1 MKNRIRKM
9 IGMLFIVITMTAFF
23 SFKTNALSLSYSG
36 SSTSNGTGASA
47 STSGY
52 TISYDAASSNICGYR
67 FSIVSSNGLP
77 KSGTRV
83 LNVYKTDLS
92 IGSTAYSSGQRF
104 ISSANVA
111 ANKKQLA
118 NGTYVYSTTTTQGCD
133 CYSTAAGFY
142 STIPQSPSSIGD
154 WIKNSNSGYLNL
166 QRIYYYCGSNLAN
179 ATESDYVLIEPI
191 FWVKLAGVRTAATAT
206 ELAIYGASVS
216 GGDAYN
222 GGNGN
227 LYNAGSGTLWNLMNY
242 INREFPNALYVSANT
257 DVYSAVSVISSGR
270 YTYSSIISYGYGC
283 SVLTVKNVIPIKKV
297 YIAYHPN
304 GGTTNTSLNEWG
316 WVMLNGTVYFHTMTH
331 GNSDDPYNAST
342 FGMTRAGYT
351 FKGWQVYST
360 GVILNQDTS
369 YASTVYA
376 DYRGSNMTTAN
387 TSEVY
392 CYLYA
397 QWEAITYTNNID
409 HWAWGFKGNGHNS
422 GKDAFKLTSTS
433 FSKKYGE
440 TFILDKTYACKIP
453 NGFSLNNK
461 WGTGSLSN
469 SWTAYTMGTSVTQK
483 AGNIYVEYDYSPIT
497 YNISYD
503 LNGGTNNSSNPS
515 TYNVLYG
522 VTLNNPTKNNADFLG
537 WDMQY
542 NKDVT
547 LPVTSNNWNYNIVM
561 NNVKPNVTYNVTID
575 SAKLLNG
582 TSENFTCL
590 LYDFTS
596 LKELARVDAS
606 FGNDVTFSITCPS
619 HSNPNNYVGLLLYA
633 GTVGNTSGKSAQY
646 DNVTIE
652 FSSDSINK
660 GCGSYFSSSD
670 VLYTELEK
678 RLTGDIKFIAKWEEN
693 KEIELDIVPIE
704 PNAPYRLGTEVVTSY
719 WILNCAD
726 FDITPEHYIAAE
738 LVVYDG
744 DTNVG
749 GGIRHDI
756 VIPEMDKN
764 LIYFK
769 WQLPEEI
776 SSDKLRIECILMIDY
791 EEYKVASEEYSVT
804 PYTVYSTPDT
814 QYEKYA
820 PSGFTVPSIP
830 ENSHAYARWW
840 EYEYNNGNF
849 IKKDYGLGIDVTDTE
864 KVYSE
869 SNDSYIYSF
878 LIKSGYPFSTY
889 FINSISQVSGYDFPN
904 TNAYTDVQ
912 YINAKFPEFGYQSGD
927 GFSRTL
933 LKDEFE
939 QWQFR
944 NNGSYGSV
952 HFIPLY
958 YPDGDYYVAFE
969 KSDLWTPAGMIK
981 GEMISNPLVIEGD
994 AYDDWY
1000 IGR

>member
-1 MKNRIRKM
+1 
-9 IGMLFIVITMTAFF
+9 MLLIVTTMAALFT
-23 SFKTNALSLSYSG
+23 FKTNALSLSYSG

-104 ISSANVA
+104 IVSANVA

-118 NGTYVYSTTTTQGCD
+118 NGTKVTSTTSTQGCD

-142 STIPQSPSSIGD
+142 STIPQAPSSMES
-154 WIKNSNSGYLNL
+154 WIKNSSSGYLNL

-179 ATESDYVLIEPI
+179 ATESDYVLIEPL

-206 ELAIYGASVS
+206 ELAIYGAAVS
-216 GGDAYN
+216 GGGQYKGTD
-222 GGNGN
+222 GN
-227 LYNAGSGTLWNLMNY
+227 LYNAGSGTLWNLSNY
-242 INREFPNALYVSANT
+242 INREFPNALYVSAKT
-257 DVYSAVSVISSGR
+257 DVYAAVSAISSGK
-270 YTYSSIISYGYGC
+270 YTYNQIISNGYGC

-304 GGTTNTSLNEWG
+304 GGTTNTSLNQWG
-316 WVMLNGTVYFHTMTH
+316 WVMLYDTVYFHSINH
-331 GNSDDPYNAST
+331 GSSGDPYNAST
-342 FGMTRAGYT
+342 FGMMRTGYK
-351 FKGWQVYST
+351 FVGWEVHST
-360 GVILNQDTS
+360 GAILDQDTL
-369 YASTVYA
+369 YPSTVYA
-376 DYRGSNMTTAN
+376 HYNDANKTTAN
-387 TSEVY
+387 TNEVY

-397 QWEAITYTNNID
+397 VWEKITYTNNID
-409 HWAWGFKGNGHNS
+409 HWAWGFKGNGHNAN
-422 GKDAFKLTSTS
+422 KDAFKLTATTYN
-433 FSKKYGE
+433 KQYGD
-440 TFILDKTYACKIP
+440 TFTLDKSFACKIP
-453 NGFSLNNK
+453 NGFHLNSTF
-461 WGTGSLSN
+461 GSSSLSGT
-469 SWTAYTMGTSVTQK
+469 WTAYPIGTSITQK
-483 AGNIYVEYDYSPIT
+483 AGSIYAEFDYSPTT
-497 YNISYD
+497 YNITYD
-503 LNGGTNNSSNPS
+503 LDGGTNNSSNPS

-522 VTLNNPTKNNADFLG
+522 VTLNNPTKNNAEFLG

-542 NKDVT
+542 HKDVT
-547 LPVTSNNWNYNIVM
+547 LPVTSNDWNYNIVM

-596 LKELARVDAS
+596 LTELARVDAS

-660 GCGSYFSSSD
+660 GCGSYFSSSN

-693 KEIELDIVPIE
+693 EEIELDIVPIE
-704 PNAPYRLGTEVVTSY
+704 PNAPYRLGTEVLTSY
-719 WILNCAD
+719 WIVNSAN
-726 FDITPEHYIAAE
+726 FDITPEQSIAAE
-738 LVVYDG
+738 LIVYDG
-744 DTNVG
+744 STNVG
-749 GGIRHDI
+749 GGIKHDI

-769 WQLPEEI
+769 WDVPEDI
-776 SSDKLRIECILMIDY
+776 TSDKLTLTCILMVDY
-791 EEYKVASEEYSVT
+791 EEYKTISGEYAVT
-804 PYTVYSTPDT
+804 PYSVYSTPDT

-820 PSGFTVPSIP
+820 PSGFTVPNVP
-830 ENSHAYARWW
+830 ENSPAYARWW
-840 EYEYNNGNF
+840 EYEYDNGNF

-864 KVYSE
+864 RVYSE
-869 SNDSYIYSF
+869 SNDSFIYTF

-889 FINSISQVSGYDFPN
+889 FINSISQVSGYDFPSSL
-904 TNAYTDVQ
+904 AYTDVQ
-912 YINAKFPEFGYQSGD
+912 YINAKFPEFGYRSGD
-927 GFSRTL
+927 GYSKTL
-933 LKDEFE
+933 FKDDYD

-958 YPDGDYYVAFE
+958 YPDGDYYVVLE

-981 GEMISNPLVIEGD
+981 GEMLSNPLVIEGN
-994 AYDDWY
+994 AYNDWY
-1000 IGR
+1000 IRH

>member
-47 STSGY
+47 STSGF

-92 IGSTAYSSGQRF
+92 IGDTAYFSGQRF

-142 STIPQSPSSIGD
+142 STIPQAPSSIGD
-154 WIKNSNSGYLNL
+154 WIKNSSNSYQNL

-222 GGNGN
+222 GANGN
-227 LYNAGSGTLWNLMNY
+227 LYNAGSGTLWNLCNY
-242 INREFPNALYVSANT
+242 INREFPNALYVSSNT

-270 YTYSSIISYGYGC
+270 YTYSQIIQYGYGC
-283 SVLTVKNVIPIKKV
+283 SILTVKNVVPIKRV

-304 GGTTNTSLNEWG
+304 GGTTTYPLNI
-316 WVMLNGTVYFHTMTH
+316 NGYIMMNEAAYFHSLTYGT
-331 GNSDDPYNAST
+331 SDDPYNAST
-342 FGMTRAGYT
+342 LGLTRTGYT
-351 FKGWQVYST
+351 FKGWE
-360 GVILNQDTS
+360 ILGSSAILDQDTV
-369 YASTVYA
+369 YASTQYT
-376 DYRGSNMTTAN
+376 DYRDSSKTTAN
-387 TSEVY
+387 TQTVY
-392 CYLYA
+392 CHLFA
-397 QWEAITYTNNID
+397 VWEKNSYTNGIS
-409 HWAWGFKGNGHNS
+409 HWAWGFNGNGNNTGGTAFHLLDTTYTKYYGDVFS
-422 GKDAFKLTSTS
+422 LDASNAYS
-433 FSKKYGE
+433 
-440 TFILDKTYACKIP
+440 IP
-453 NGFSLNNK
+453 NGFWLENDYGSSSFTGI
-461 WGTGSLSN
+461 WRDYPFGTTIVQGASGI
-469 SWTAYTMGTSVTQK
+469 W
-483 AGNIYVEYDYSPIT
+483 VEYDYHPIT
-497 YNISYD
+497 YNITYD

-522 VTLNNPTKNNADFLG
+522 VTLSNPTKNNAEFLG

-596 LKELARVDAS
+596 LTELARVDAS

-619 HSNPNNYVGLLLYA
+619 YSNPNNYVGLLLYA

-704 PNAPYRLGTEVVTSY
+704 PNAPYHLGTEVVTSF
-719 WILNCAD
+719 WIVNLAN
-726 FDITPEHYIAAE
+726 FDITPEQCIAAE
-738 LVVYDG
+738 MIVYDG
-744 DTNVG
+744 DANIG
-749 GGIRHDI
+749 GDIKHDI
-756 VIPEMDKN
+756 VIPALDKN

-769 WQLPEEI
+769 WEVPENV
-776 SSDKLRIECILMIDY
+776 SADKLKLSCILMVDY
-791 EEYKVASEEYSVT
+791 EEYKVAIEEYEIT
-804 PYTVYSTPDT
+804 PYNVYSTPDT
-814 QYEKYA
+814 QFKKQA
-820 PSGFTVPSIP
+820 PSDFTVPNTP
-830 ENSHAYARWW
+830 ENISGYAHWW
-840 EYEYNNGNF
+840 EYEYENGEF
-849 IKKDYGLGIDVTDTE
+849 IKKDYAIGIDVSDTE
-864 KVYSE
+864 KIYSE
-869 SNDSYIYSF
+869 SNDNRIDSF
-878 LIKSGYPFSTY
+878 LIKSGYSFSTY
-889 FINSISQVSGYDFPN
+889 FENSVSMLDGYLSPN
-904 TNAYTDVQ
+904 ANAYTQVQ
-912 YINAKFPEFGYQSGD
+912 YINAKFPEFGYRLGD
-927 GFSRTL
+927 GYSRTL
-933 LKDEFE
+933 FYNGY
-939 QWQFR
+939 WNFR
-944 NNGSYGSV
+944 DNGSYGSV

-958 YPDGDYYVAFE
+958 YPDGEYKVVFE

-981 GEMISNPLVIEGD
+981 GEMVSNYLTINGN
-994 AYDDWY
+994 AYQDWF
-1000 IGR
+1000 IKHR

>member
-1 MKNRIRKM
+1 
-9 IGMLFIVITMTAFF
+9 MLLIVITVTAFF
-23 SFKTNALSLSYSG
+23 SLKTNALSLSYSG

-52 TISYDAASSNICGYR
+52 TISYDASSSNICGYR

-92 IGSTAYSSGQRF
+92 IGDTAYFSGQRF
-104 ISSANVA
+104 ISSANVT

-142 STIPQSPSSIGD
+142 STIPQAPSSIGD
-154 WIKNSNSGYLNL
+154 WIKNSSNSYQNL

-179 ATESDYVLIEPI
+179 ATESDYVLVEPI

-242 INREFPNALYVSANT
+242 INREFPNALYVSSNAT
-257 DVYSAVSVISSGR
+257 VYNAVSVISSGR
-270 YTYSSIISYGYGC
+270 YTYKQIIQNGYGC
-283 SVLTVKNVIPIKKV
+283 SVLTVKNVVPIKKV

-304 GGTTNTSLNEWG
+304 GGTTNTALNEWG
-316 WVMLNGTVYFHTMTH
+316 WVMLDGTVYFHSINH

-376 DYRGSNMTTAN
+376 DYRGANMTTAN

-409 HWAWGFKGNGHNS
+409 HWAWGFNGNGHNS

-469 SWTAYTMGTSVTQK
+469 SWTSHTMGTSVTQK
-483 AGNIYVEYDYSPIT
+483 AGNIYIEYDYSPIT

-503 LNGGTNNSSNPS
+503 LNGGINNSNNPS

-522 VTLNNPTKNNADFLG
+522 VTLSNPSKNNAEFLG
-537 WDMQY
+537 WDMKVT
-542 NKDVT
+542 KDIS
-547 LPVTSNNWNYNIVM
+547 LPAKEHNWNYYEIM
-561 NNVKPNVTYNVTID
+561 YSLRPGETYNISID
-575 SAKLLNG
+575 SANLISGNAEQFA
-582 TSENFTCL
+582 SII
-590 LYDFTS
+590 YDFTIETTLDRKVFS
-596 LKELARVDAS
+596 L
-606 FGNDVTFSITCPS
+606 GNDINYTLTCPADAVASHNIVLLIYAGVNGSTSGNAVTYKNLSVTFEADG
-619 HSNPNNYVGLLLYA
+619 V
-633 GTVGNTSGKSAQY
+633 
-646 DNVTIE
+646 
-652 FSSDSINK
+652 NK
-660 GCGSYFSSSD
+660 GCGSYFANSD
-670 VLYTELEK
+670 ALYAELEK
-678 RLTGDIKFIAKWEEN
+678 RVTGDIKFIAKWEEN

-726 FDITPEHYIAAE
+726 FDITPEQCIAAE
-738 LVVYDG
+738 LIVYDG
-744 DTNVG
+744 STNVG
-749 GGIRHDI
+749 GGIKQDI
-756 VIPEMDKN
+756 VIPKMDKN

-769 WQLPEEI
+769 WEVPENV
-776 SSDKLRIECILMIDY
+776 SADKLTLSCVLMIDY
-791 EEYKVASEEYSVT
+791 EEYKTISGEYAVT
-804 PYTVYSTPDT
+804 PYAVYSTPDT

-820 PSGFTVPSIP
+820 PSGFRVPSIP
-830 ENSHAYARWW
+830 ENSPAYAHWW
-840 EYEYNNGNF
+840 EYEYDNGNF
-849 IKKDYGLGIDVTDTE
+849 IKKDYGLGIDVTNTE

-869 SNDSYIYSF
+869 SNDSFIYSF

-904 TNAYTDVQ
+904 TNAYTEVQ
-912 YINAKFPEFGYQSGD
+912 YINAKFPEFGYRSGD

-933 LKDEFE
+933 LKDEYE

-944 NNGSYGSV
+944 NNDSYGSV

-958 YPDGDYYVAFE
+958 YPDGDYYVSFE

-981 GEMISNPLVIEGD
+981 GEIISNPLVIDGN
-994 AYDDWY
+994 AYMDWY
-1000 IGR
+1000 VRHR